1 MKCKKTMKN
10 PNFSIGL
17 LKINLKKMREYS
29 LNPITPAIG
38 AEISGIDLS
47 LALSQVQLDQIYQD
61 LIDHNVI
68 FFRDQNIS
76 PQNHVALANSFGEIE
91 PPHPV
96 YPHVEGFPEIVLLE
110 NDSNNPPDTDVW
122 HTDVTFK
129 SDPAFASILYSKIIP
144 PTGGDTLW
152 CSLSAIYESLPNDM
166 KKYLESLR
174 AVHDMGD
181 FRNNFINEDNIESA
195 HKLNEGYKKFGNA
208 IHPVIK
214 KHPIS
219 NKKFLYI
226 NPGFTSQLVGMNMT
240 ESNNLL
246 SYLFNFMNKPE
257 FQIRFKWSANTVAIW
272 DNRCTMHYAV
282 GDYMPH
288 HRQMNRITVLNDK
301 RDVRIA

>member
-10 PNFSIGL
+10 LNFSIGL
-17 LKINLKKMREYS
+17 LEINLKKMREYS

-47 LALSQVQLDQIYQD
+47 LPLSQAQLDQIYQD

-96 YPHVEGFPEIVLLE
+96 YPHVKGFPEIVLLE

-129 SDPAFASILYSKIIP
+129 SDPAFTSILYSKIIP

-208 IHPVIK
+208 VHPVIK
-214 KHPIS
+214 KHPIT
-219 NKKFLYI
+219 NKKLLYI
-226 NPGFTSQLVGMNMT
+226 NPGFTSQIVGMNMT
-240 ESNNLL
+240 DSNNLL

>member
-1 MKCKKTMKN
+1 
-10 PNFSIGL
+10 
-17 LKINLKKMREYS
+17 
-29 LNPITPAIG
+29 
-38 AEISGIDLS
+38 
-47 LALSQVQLDQIYQD
+47 
-61 LIDHNVI
+61 
-68 FFRDQNIS
+68 
-76 PQNHVALANSFGEIE
+76 LANSFGEIE

-129 SDPAFASILYSKIIP
+129 SDPAFTSILYSKIIP

-208 IHPVIK
+208 VHPVIK
-214 KHPIS
+214 KHPIT
-219 NKKFLYI
+219 NKKLLYI
-226 NPGFTSQLVGMNMT
+226 NPGFTSQIVGMNMT
-240 ESNNLL
+240 DSNNLL

-257 FQIRFKWSANTVAIW
+257 FQLRFKWSANTVAIW
-272 DNRCTMHYAV
+272 DNRCTMHYAI

-301 RDVRIA
+301 RDDRIT

>member
-47 LALSQVQLDQIYQD
+47 LPLSQDQLDQIYQD
-61 LIDHNVI
+61 LIDYNVI

-96 YPHVEGFPEIVLLE
+96 YPHVKGFPEIVLLE

-129 SDPAFASILYSKIIP
+129 SDPAFTSILYSKIIP

-301 RDVRIA
+301 RDVRIT